1 MVTKKLT
8 YTDFDGNTRTEDF
21 YFHLTEAELLK
32 WQASEKGGLKKL
44 IERIVQEQDQ
54 KKIVEL
60 FEELILMAYG
70 VKSSDGR
77 SFIKNDKVR
86 EEFKYTQAYS
96 DLFMELAYDADKA
109 SSFVNA
115 LVEGAN
121 IKDRS
126 KGKE

>member
-1 MVTKKLT
+1 MVTKRLT

-54 KKIVEL
+54 KKIVDL

-109 SSFVNA
+109 SAFVNA

-126 KGKE
+126 KEKE